1 MDTRTN
7 ILIPPEWAR
16 QSALWVGW
24 PRLPEEWGGALEAAR
39 AEIAEFIR
47 LAAQYLPVKLAAG
60 DDIAAEA
67 ARGVLKGAA
76 QIVRVPSGDIWLRD
90 TGPIFG
96 FGEAGQRTAHCFRF
110 NGWGGK
116 YVMPGDTG
124 TADAL
129 AGKEGAKAIQ
139 HDFVLEGGAVDHDGN
154 GTVLTTRECLLNPN
168 RNPGWSEADAERALE
183 TALGARR
190 VIWLDRGL
198 VNDHT
203 DGHIDN
209 IARFIG
215 PGRAACQAPGGPGDP
230 HRERLLAAQ
239 DTLLAAGLDVV
250 AIPSPGRVEDEDGNP
265 VPASHMNFVFANR
278 ALILPV
284 YEDINGRRAA
294 AALAKALPNWRVRP
308 LPSRAILAGGGSF
321 HCMTREVPAPLEES
335 Q

>member
-1 MDTRTN
+1 M
-7 ILIPPEWAR
+7 
-16 QSALWVGW
+16 
-24 PRLPEEWGGALEAAR
+24 
-39 AEIAEFIR
+39 
-47 LAAQYLPVKLAAG
+47 KLAAG

-183 TALGARR
+183 TALGAR
-190 VIWLDRGL
+190 
-198 VNDHT
+198 
-203 DGHIDN
+203 
-209 IARFIG
+209 
-215 PGRAACQAPGGPGDP
+215 PGASSATGGRNFTVSSPPAIRAVRAEAGSPADAC
-230 HRERLLAAQ
+230 
-239 DTLLAAGLDVV
+239 AG
-250 AIPSPGRVEDEDGNP
+250 R
-265 VPASHMNFVFANR
+265 H
-278 ALILPV
+278 
-284 YEDINGRRAA
+284 
-294 AALAKALPNWRVRP
+294 
-308 LPSRAILAGGGSF
+308 
-321 HCMTREVPAPLEES
+321 PAPEES
-335 Q
+335 VERASMR